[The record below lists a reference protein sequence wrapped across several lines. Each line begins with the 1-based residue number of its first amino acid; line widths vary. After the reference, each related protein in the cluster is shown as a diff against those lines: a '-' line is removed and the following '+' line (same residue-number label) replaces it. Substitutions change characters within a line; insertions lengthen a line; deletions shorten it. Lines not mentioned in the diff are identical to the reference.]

1 MASHYEAPIR
11 KPLVTGNKSYHDVTV
26 DIAAPVE
33 NPPNKQWFIAFAI
46 ALTAFLWGLG
56 CIIYTVSTGIG
67 VWGLNKTVGWA
78 WDITNFVWWVGIG
91 HAGTLISAVLLL
103 FRQKWRMAI
112 NRSAEA
118 MTIFSVI
125 QAGLFPIIHMGRPW
139 LAYWVLPIPNQFGSL
154 WVNFNSP
161 LLWDVFA
168 ISTYLSVSLVF
179 WWTGLLPDFAMIR
192 DRAIKPFQKKIYGLL
207 SFGWSGRAKD
217 WQRFEEVSLV
227 LAGLATP
234 LVLSVHTIVSF
245 DFATSVI
252 PGWHTTIFPPYF
264 VAGAIFSG
272 FAMVNTLLIIMRKVS
287 HLENY
292 ITRQHIELMNIVI
305 MITGSIVGVA
315 YINRAVHCLVF
326 RCGVRTVRIP

>member
-11 KPLVTGNKSYHDVTV
+11 RPLVTGDKTYHDVTV
-26 DIAAPVE
+26 DVAAPVE
-33 NPPNKQWFIAFAI
+33 GKANKSWWIVFTI

-56 CIIYTVSTGIG
+56 VSFTPFPLELGCGDWTRRLTGHGTSPISFGGSVLDTQERWFQQFFFCSVKSG
-67 VWGLNKTVGWA
+67 VWPSTV
-78 WDITNFVWWVGIG
+78 
-91 HAGTLISAVLLL
+91 
-103 FRQKWRMAI
+103 RQ
-112 NRSAEA
+112 A

-192 DRAIKPFQKKIYGLL
+192 DRAITPFTKRVYSIL

-227 LAGLATP
+227 LAGLATSGS
-234 LVLSVHTIVSF
+234 LGTHHCIF
-245 DFATSVI
+245 WHATSVI
-252 PGWHTTIFPPYF
+252 PVYTTIFPPYF
-264 VAGAIFSG
+264 S
-272 FAMVNTLLIIMRKVS
+272 
-287 HLENY
+287 
-292 ITRQHIELMNIVI
+292 
-305 MITGSIVGVA
+305 
-315 YINRAVHCLVF
+315 
-326 RCGVRTVRIP
+326 RCDFLRVCYGKYPTHYNA